1 MANPARAGSTK
12 YVTPLDR
19 LSEDEKKSMESDA
32 DERFAMSNQMWLW
45 WMNRLRLENEK
56 LTDQKWWMNRS
67 RLENEKLTDQQR
79 NVLAS
84 ELTRDMMHA
93 AFPNAPPSDVSE
105 SDDECEAARQRQ
117 NGILLEKQKK
127 KNILWKE
134 ENADK
139 V

>member
-1 MANPARAGSTK
+1 MANPARAGH
-12 YVTPLDR
+12 VTPLDR
-19 LSEDEKKSMESDA
+19 LSKDEKKSMESNA

-56 LTDQKWWMNRS
+56 KLTDQKWWMQRP
-67 RLENEKLTDQQR
+67 ENEKLTDQGR

-93 AFPNAPPSDVSE
+93 AFPNAPPSDLSE
-105 SDDECEAARQRQ
+105 SDDACEAARQRQ

-127 KNILWKE
+127 KWEDILWKA
-134 ENADK
+134 ENAST